1 MAQSSEHM
9 QLKQEAM
16 GSITGGF
23 PQFPEFF
30 SSNWLTNVDEMK
42 LGSVVL

>member
-1 MAQSSEHM
+1 MAQLSEHM
-9 QLKQEAM
+9 QLKREAM

-23 PQFPEFF
+23 PGFF
-30 SSNWLTNVDEMK
+30 SSNWLANVDEMK